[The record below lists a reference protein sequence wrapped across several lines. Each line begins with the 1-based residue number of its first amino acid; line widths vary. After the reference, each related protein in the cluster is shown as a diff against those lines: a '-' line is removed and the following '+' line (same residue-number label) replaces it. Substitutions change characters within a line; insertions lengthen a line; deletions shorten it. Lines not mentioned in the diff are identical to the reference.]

1 MITVTIILNPIEHS
15 PSNQLPD
22 MSRLKIAGVQMDIR
36 FADQVA
42 NLDKM
47 RTMAVEAASQ
57 DAQLIV
63 FPECTVSGY
72 CFDSLS
78 EACQF
83 AAPIENQTNDYI
95 RSVQA
100 IAEET
105 RALIVFGFLEIEAN
119 WSPSSNGDNVE
130 IPECGSSESVVAA
143 YDRGSQPQR
152 LFNTVVL
159 VDATGLISRY
169 RKLHLPHLGVDR
181 FTSASTDAP
190 QVVSIHQ
197 IDDHL
202 VDLRLGMNICYDI
215 SFPESARL
223 LMLQGADLIVLPT
236 NWPPTSGLV
245 SEFVPNTRALEN
257 HLYFMS
263 VNRIGTERGISFIGN
278 SKICDPAG
286 RDLAFANHNREAIIY
301 AEIEPLR
308 SRQKHLVNIPGVHE
322 VHRVNDRRP
331 EMYHRLTETT
341 FPEKIQ

>member
-1 MITVTIILNPIEHS
+1 
-15 PSNQLPD
+15 
-22 MSRLKIAGVQMDIR
+22 MDIH
-36 FADQVA
+36 FADPVS
-42 NLDKM
+42 NLNQM
-47 RTMAVEAASQ
+47 RLMAVEAASHG
-57 DAQLIV
+57 AQLIV

-72 CFDSLS
+72 CFDSLD
-78 EACQF
+78 EACDV
-83 AAPIENQTNDYI
+83 ALPIENDTNLYI
-95 RSVQA
+95 RSVQE
-100 IAEET
+100 IAEAT
-105 RALIVFGFLEIEAN
+105 KALIVFGFLEIEAKHN
-119 WSPSSNGDNVE
+119 LASNENNHTSSALSATESV
-130 IPECGSSESVVAA
+130 GSSS
-143 YDRGSQPQR
+143 SQGNQPYQ

-159 VDATGLISRY
+159 VDSSGLIGRY

-181 FTSASTDAP
+181 FTTASTTAP
-190 QVVSIHQ
+190 QVVSVNQ
-197 IDDHL
+197 IDNRS

-257 HLYFMS
+257 HVYFMS

-286 RDLAFANHNREAIIY
+286 RDLAFANHNRAEILY

-331 EMYHRLTETT
+331 EMYHRLTEATL
-341 FPEKIQ
+341 PLESQ